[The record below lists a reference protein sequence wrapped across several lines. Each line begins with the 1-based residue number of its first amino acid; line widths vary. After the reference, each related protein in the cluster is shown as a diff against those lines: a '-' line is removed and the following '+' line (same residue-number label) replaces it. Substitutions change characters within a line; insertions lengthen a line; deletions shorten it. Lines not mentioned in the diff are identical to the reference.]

1 MKLVLVL
8 VVLVQLGE
16 CHVTQVKNHGTN
28 TQGADKAI
36 TYCGDSWFSLAI
48 DGNTMMCYNRNEL
61 YTSSKGGL
69 DQSWWKLDMHKE
81 VDVYAVNITFKN
93 DNKYKHISS
102 EVHIGMSSDD
112 VTKYVKCK
120 TLEEA
125 APNTVVTFN
134 CKGVKGRYIFFNFT
148 SYTPLSLYEVQ
159 VSTAPLLENGMIVVY
174 GEAMQSSTA
183 GPDHN
188 ASKAIDSTN
197 GTNFCSGMCSAT
209 SYEWE
214 PWFCITLDDVY
225 TVDAVSIT
233 NRDDTEGIRL
243 FGVHIKVGEW
253 SNHSKNALCAGDIF
267 VTPGQSVRFPCQ
279 SQLGRYVFIVI
290 PGRMDSL
297 SLCQVKLDV
306 RADGSQVN
314 VVY

>member
-1 MKLVLVL
+1 
-8 VVLVQLGE
+8 
-16 CHVTQVKNHGTN
+16 
-28 TQGADKAI
+28 
-36 TYCGDSWFSLAI
+36 
-48 DGNTMMCYNRNEL
+48 
-61 YTSSKGGL
+61 
-69 DQSWWKLDMHKE
+69 
-81 VDVYAVNITFKN
+81 
-93 DNKYKHISS
+93 
-102 EVHIGMSSDD
+102 
-112 VTKYVKCK
+112 
-120 TLEEA
+120 
-125 APNTVVTFN
+125 
-134 CKGVKGRYIFFNFT
+134 
-148 SYTPLSLYEVQ
+148 
-159 VSTAPLLENGMIVVY
+159 MIVVY

-197 GTNFCSGMCSAT
+197 GTNFCSGMCCAT

-214 PWFCITLDDVY
+214 PWFCIALDRVY

-233 NRDDTEGIRL
+233 NRDDAEGIRI
-243 FGVHIKVGEW
+243 FGAHIKVGD
-253 SNHSKNALCAGDIF
+253 SPNHSENALCAGDIF

-306 RADGSQVN
+306 KAYNFKVK